1 MNKHIRIPIIL
12 LVMSVIQVLRLV
24 GIPILSLSS
33 GDWFFFIFSVVSI
46 AADLAL
52 CFVLFAN
59 KRDNTLIMALGFRVL
74 LKLIYLFVDLN
85 VWSILGFSA
94 HGLLLV
100 FALAV
105 CEQTLVKTDL
115 TRIKEFA
122 SDYYYLPAL
131 LYLVASAYS
140 ILGLFG
146 NIYSL
151 LAAVTNALNVV
162 VFFLFGKWF
171 KDLYE
176 ESVFG

>member
-12 LVMSVIQVLRLV
+12 LIMSVIQILRF
-24 GIPILSLSS
+24 INIRIQSSL
-33 GDWFFFIFSVVSI
+33 DLIFFIFSVLSI
-46 AADLAL
+46 AADLVL
-52 CFVLFAN
+52 CFVLFAK
-59 KRDNTLIMALGFRVL
+59 KRGNTLMTVLGFAVL
-74 LKLIYLFVDLN
+74 LELIYLFVNLN
-85 VWSILGFSA
+85 IWSILSFSA
-94 HGLLLV
+94 HALLLV

-105 CEQTLVKTDL
+105 CEQTLIKADF

-131 LYLVASAYS
+131 LYLAASAYS